1 MEKIDYEVD
10 DFMNYCDYKGLS
22 PKSMKSYEQTLR
34 LFIRY
39 LKDECNITN
48 TGDIKEQT
56 IKEYLTNIKERGK
69 YTVVADENSKKFN
82 NPQNRQDFGKNV
94 SIATVNNYTRNLI
107 VYFNY
112 MYDNRLIKADPM
124 KNIKLI

>member
-48 TGDIKEQT
+48 TGDVKEQT
-56 IKEYLTNIKERGK
+56 IKDYLTNIKERGK
-69 YTVVADENSKKFN
+69 YTVVADDNSKKFN
-82 NPQNRQDFGKNV
+82 NLQNRQDFGKKV
-94 SIATVNNYTRNLI
+94 SLATVNNYTRN
-107 VYFNY
+107 F
-112 MYDNRLIKADPM
+112 
-124 KNIKLI
+124 